1 MTRRSPRSPLQELAA
16 IPGTLLVV
24 FWTPLA
30 GLFSLWQRSLQAL
43 QLGRVFRRLGLPLW
57 TLIGIG
63 AAGWWFDNAAVL
75 LEIAIAQFSGAEPWR
90 WQPYLAPSILFLLP
104 FVVVGRSPWRYAG
117 GGSSKLGDSWQGR
130 SNRRASGA

>member
-43 QLGRVFRRLGLPLW
+43 QLGRVFR
-57 TLIGIG
+57 
-63 AAGWWFDNAAVL
+63 
-75 LEIAIAQFSGAEPWR
+75 
-90 WQPYLAPSILFLLP
+90 
-104 FVVVGRSPWRYAG
+104 
-117 GGSSKLGDSWQGR
+117 
-130 SNRRASGA
+130 